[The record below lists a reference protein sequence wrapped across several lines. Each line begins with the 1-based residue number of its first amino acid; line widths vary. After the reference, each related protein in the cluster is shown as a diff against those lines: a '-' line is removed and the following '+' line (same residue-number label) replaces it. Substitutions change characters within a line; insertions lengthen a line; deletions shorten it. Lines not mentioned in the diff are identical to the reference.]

1 MLRKFIFPYKCFCFL
16 DENIKTS
23 GGKGQL
29 LNGTQV
35 AALERRV
42 RQELE
47 EQGILAAEEVNVPQV
62 LIHCIIFIFRFIY

>member
-1 MLRKFIFPYKCFCFL
+1 MLCKFLFHFLFLL
-16 DENIKTS
+16 DENVKTS

-29 LNGTQV
+29 LNGNQA

-62 LIHCIIFIFRFIY
+62 